1 MKIIKKENEIILID
15 KEKTLTILLRGND
28 DLYWEFENKSN
39 NSSPESNYFFITK
52 ENYELYNLF
61 NKIYKDIKNA
71 NISKTHTSEGPE
83 KYHKYN
89 LSNYNELFNK
99 EQKTITWYSDED
111 LHKIASIL
119 KIKKLENGFKL
130 EFLSQ
135 NPIKDHK
142 EDNHP
147 PKEIQIRFRNSG
159 SYYKPFNIVFMK
171 MYNKLQEIEDVHDI
185 NHQYHIEEYLYIKEK
200 NKVRKR

>member
-1 MKIIKKENEIILID
+1 MYD
-15 KEKTLTILLRGND
+15 
-28 DLYWEFENKSN
+28 
-39 NSSPESNYFFITK
+39 
-52 ENYELYNLF
+52 LF
-61 NKIYKDIKNA
+61 NKLYNDIENI
-71 NISKTHTSEGPE
+71 NISENHTFEEPE
-83 KYHKYN
+83 KYHRYN
-89 LSNYNELFNK
+89 LSNYNKLFNK

-111 LHKIASIL
+111 LHKIASIV
-119 KIKKLENGFKL
+119 KIKKLENSFKL

-135 NPIKDHK
+135 NPIK
-142 EDNHP
+142 NHF

-171 MYNKLQEIEDVHDI
+171 MYNKLQEIEDIHDI

>member
-1 MKIIKKENEIILID
+1 MKIIKKENEVILID
-15 KEKTLTILLRGND
+15 KEKILTILLRGND

-39 NSSPESNYFFITK
+39 NPSPESNCIFITK
-52 ENYELYNLF
+52 ENYKLYDLF
-61 NKIYKDIKNA
+61 NKLYNDIENI
-71 NISKTHTSEGPE
+71 NISENHTFEEPE
-83 KYHKYN
+83 KYHRYN
-89 LSNYNELFNK
+89 LSNYNKLFNK

-111 LHKIASIL
+111 LHKIASIV
-119 KIKKLENGFKL
+119 KIKKLENSFKL

-135 NPIKDHK
+135 NPIK
-142 EDNHP
+142 NHF

-171 MYNKLQEIEDVHDI
+171 MYNKLQEIEDIHDI

>member
-1 MKIIKKENEIILID
+1 MKIIKKENEVILIE
-15 KEKTLTILLRGND
+15 KEKVLTILLRGND

-39 NSSPESNYFFITK
+39 NQSPESNYIFITK

-61 NKIYKDIKNA
+61 NKLYKDIENI
-71 NISKTHTSEGPE
+71 NISENHTFEEPE
-83 KYHKYN
+83 KYHRYN

-111 LHKIASIL
+111 LRKIASIL
-119 KIKKLENGFKL
+119 KIKKLENSFKL

-135 NPIKDHK
+135 NPI
-142 EDNHP
+142 ENHF

-171 MYNKLQEIEDVHDI
+171 MYNKLQEIEDIHDI